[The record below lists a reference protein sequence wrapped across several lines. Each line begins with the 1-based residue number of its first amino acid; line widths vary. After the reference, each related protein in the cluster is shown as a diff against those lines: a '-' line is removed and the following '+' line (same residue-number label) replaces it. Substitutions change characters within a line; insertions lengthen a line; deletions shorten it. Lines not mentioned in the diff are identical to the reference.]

1 MLLVRGAIKLGNLQD
16 NFDVSKFLRG
26 TLEELPPMPN
36 PVVAAR
42 EGVPRPRGVRTIS
55 C

>member
-1 MLLVRGAIKLGNLQD
+1 MTLGHVQD
-16 NFDVSKFLRG
+16 NFDVPRFLRG

-36 PVVAAR
+36 PVVVAK

-55 C
+55 Y